1 MADCICLNPNCPK
14 PENPD
19 HLTTCQACG
28 SPLLVRNRYQAVRK
42 LGQGGFGSTFI
53 ARDLDLPSKPY
64 RVIKQLRLNHS
75 NPEIAKL
82 SLELF
87 NREAEVL
94 EKLGQH
100 SQIPSLYAHFEERG
114 NYYLVQEFILGL
126 TLSQEVHRNGPMN
139 EMQARQVMQE
149 VLLILSY
156 VHSQNTVH
164 RDIKPANLIRRK
176 EDQRL
181 VLIDFGAVKN
191 TDPTKT
197 SQALENTAIRSM
209 GFSPPE
215 QINGQKVDATSD
227 LYALA
232 ATCLNLMTLESPTKF
247 LNPSNGQWDWSSV
260 LNLSSEF
267 DQIMRTMLSQTM
279 DARFPTATEALR
291 ALQGLKVDNSHAS
304 RVSVARSTASQPIVS
319 ATVST
324 GWAARRPEGAA
335 YTATTGFTPSQPP
348 SIPTVPVTGSLTGF
362 GARTGSLAIQPP
374 TQPRVPSMANA
385 DLRDRSFSNQNLA
398 RRDFRKA
405 NLQGADFS
413 GANLQ
418 NADLRGVEF
427 NTPQPKVI
435 EILSMI
441 GGGAM
446 TLGGV
451 AAGLGAI
458 LAALVIP
465 GVLVWYVLNSMWL
478 AFAASLVGGA
488 VAWSFLWSLTGR
500 QGRDKPG
507 AKRYTRLYRTDLRG
521 AQMDDKFRQYAKQQ
535 GALLD

>member
-19 HLTTCQACG
+19 HLVTCQACG
-28 SPLLVRNRYQAVRK
+28 SPLMVRNRYRAVRK

-53 ARDLDLPSKPY
+53 ARDMDLPSKPY

-100 SQIPSLYAHFEERG
+100 SQIPSLYAHFEENG

-139 EMQARQVMQE
+139 ELQARQVMQE

-176 EDQRL
+176 DDQRL

-191 TDPTKT
+191 LETGKNKP
-197 SQALENTAIRSM
+197 ALENTAIRSM

-215 QINGQKVDATSD
+215 QIQGQEVNPSSD

-247 LNPSNGQWDWSSV
+247 FNPHTGQWDWSEV
-260 LNLSSEF
+260 LNLSPEF
-267 DQIMRTMLSQTM
+267 DQILRTMLDQRM
-279 DARFPTATEALR
+279 DQRFPSATDALR
-291 ALQGLKVDNSHAS
+291 ALQGLKADNSHVS
-304 RVSVARSTASQPIVS
+304 RVSIAKSTSSQPIISTSVS
-319 ATVST
+319 SS
-324 GWAARRPEGAA
+324 WAARRPETPGL
-335 YTATTGFTPSQPP
+335 YSPSTGFTPSQPP
-348 SIPTVPVTGSLTGF
+348 SVVPGSPTGLTG
-362 GARTGSLAIQPP
+362 RTGSMAIQPP
-374 TQPRVPSMANA
+374 SPPRIPSMAGQ
-385 DLRDRSFSNQNLA
+385 DLRDQSFSNQNLA

-405 NLQGADFS
+405 NLRGADFS

-418 NADLRGVEF
+418 GADLRGVEF
-427 NTPQPKVI
+427 NTPPPKVVRL
-435 EILSMI
+435 LSTLA
-441 GGGAM
+441 GGAI
-446 TLGGV
+446 TVGGV
-451 AAGLGAI
+451 AVGLAGI
-458 LAALVIP
+458 LASLLVP
-465 GVLVWYVLNSMWL
+465 GVLVWYFLNSTWL
-478 AFAASLVGGA
+478 ALAAGAIGGA
-488 VAWSFLWSLTGR
+488 IAWSFLWSLSGQQR
-500 QGRDKPG
+500 QSGKEP
-507 AKRYTRLYRTDLRG
+507 KRYTRLYRADLRG
-521 AQMDDKFRQYAKQQ
+521 AQMDEKFRLYAKQQ
-535 GALLD
+535 KALLD